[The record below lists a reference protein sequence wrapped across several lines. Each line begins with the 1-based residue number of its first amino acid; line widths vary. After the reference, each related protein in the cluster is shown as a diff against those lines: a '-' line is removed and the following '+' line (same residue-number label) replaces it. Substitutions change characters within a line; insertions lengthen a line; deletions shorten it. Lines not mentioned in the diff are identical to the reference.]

1 MTEALS
7 LEEEIKL
14 HKEISLKIEELE
26 QKKKEL
32 GISIM
37 QKMVS
42 SVLQVP
48 GYKVRRCHRLS
59 IAVSIDKARM
69 LNAVKIEEVVD
80 KDKIKALYANGQ
92 AIEGVSEVNY
102 IQISKTF

>member
-32 GISIM
+32 GLSIM
-37 QKMVS
+37 KKMVS

-48 GYKVRRCHRLS
+48 GYRVRRCHRLS
-59 IAVSIDKARM
+59 IAVSIDNARKF
-69 LNAVKIEEVVD
+69 NAVKMEEVVD
-80 KDKIKALYANGQ
+80 KDIIKALYANGQ